1 MKTKRGGDIFEK
13 NSNIFWNASVHASD
27 VSDRCLG
34 SRKWRNNH
42 SGAGMAVHSF
52 CGAAALHRRDAA
64 DQSLIVGSTSATCG
78 TYVDSADGD
87 SVCSGLWYR
96 QSNRDSS

>member
-1 MKTKRGGDIFEK
+1 MHKRSGKDAGFVERKCDCNLQQVCYNFHWLKTKCGGDIFEK
-13 NSNIFWNASVHASD
+13 NSNIFWNASGHASD

-52 CGAAALHRRDAA
+52 CGAATLHCRDAA
-64 DQSLIVGSTSATCG
+64 DQS
-78 TYVDSADGD
+78 
-87 SVCSGLWYR
+87 
-96 QSNRDSS
+96 